1 MKQIMRKLI
10 IFNLLVLVVLFACKK
25 SFLDKAPLG
34 SFTPG
39 TVANKTGV
47 QAVLIGAYHL
57 LNGQGAASLGY
68 GNSWGA
74 APSNWVFGSVDADDS
89 YKGSTPSDQGD
100 IVPLETWAYN
110 SNNPYLNDKWR
121 VMYEGAQRAN
131 EVLRLMAVAK
141 DISAADQKE
150 LAGEARF
157 LRGYYH
163 FEAKKMWNYVPYID
177 ENVTISNNNVNVSNI
192 DASGNFVDIWPK
204 IEADFQNAMDNL
216 PETQPQAGRA
226 NKWAAASYL
235 AKVYMFEHKYAQ
247 AKTLLDQIIANGKTA
262 NGQKYALVNFES
274 NFNAA
279 TDNSA
284 ESVFAVQNSVN
295 DGSAAYN
302 SNYGDNLNM
311 PNGGIYG
318 CCGFNNPSI
327 SLANAFKTDPVT
339 GLPLLDGS
347 YNNGQN
353 VSDPTQKL
361 ANGTYTY
368 ANAYTGTLDPRI
380 DWTMGRP
387 GLPYF
392 DQTVPTD
399 LNWIRDPSTDAWFSP
414 KKNIYAKSQSG
425 TYSSTESSFWGPTQA
440 DANNTNLIRY
450 ADVLLWAAECEVE
463 VGDVNKALTYV
474 NMVRNRAADPTGWV
488 YANSTYNATTGKY
501 AVNGTPAA
509 NYFIQ
514 PYPAGAFNDKNYAR
528 QAIMFERRLELA
540 MEGMRFFDLQRWDN
554 GTGSLM
560 APTLNAYAAKEKA
573 RPSIFSV
580 NPSAQFTP
588 NKNEYYPLPQSQIDV
603 ANSGGKVVLK
613 QNPKY

>member
-1 MKQIMRKLI
+1 MKRKTYKLI
-10 IFNLLVLVVLFACKK
+10 IINLLLLVVLFACKK

-57 LNGQGAASLGY
+57 LTGQGAASLSY

-110 SNNPYLNDKWR
+110 SNNPYLNEKWR
-121 VMYEGAQRAN
+121 VMYEGAQRSN

-141 DISAADQKE
+141 DISDAEKKE
-150 LAGEARF
+150 LTGEARF

-163 FEAKKMWNYVPYID
+163 FEAKKIWNYVPYVD
-177 ENVTISNNNVNVSNI
+177 ENVTISNNNVNVSNV

-279 TDNSA
+279 NDNSA

-327 SLANAFKTDPVT
+327 NLANAFKTDAVT
-339 GLPLLDGS
+339 GLPL
-347 YNNGQN
+347 
-353 VSDPTQKL
+353 
-361 ANGTYTY
+361 
-368 ANAYTGTLDPRI
+368 
-380 DWTMGRP
+380 
-387 GLPYF
+387 
-392 DQTVPTD
+392 
-399 LNWIRDPSTDAWFSP
+399 
-414 KKNIYAKSQSG
+414 
-425 TYSSTESSFWGPTQA
+425 
-440 DANNTNLIRY
+440 
-450 ADVLLWAAECEVE
+450 
-463 VGDVNKALTYV
+463 
-474 NMVRNRAADPTGWV
+474 
-488 YANSTYNATTGKY
+488 
-501 AVNGTPAA
+501 
-509 NYFIQ
+509 
-514 PYPAGAFNDKNYAR
+514 
-528 QAIMFERRLELA
+528 
-540 MEGMRFFDLQRWDN
+540 
-554 GTGSLM
+554 
-560 APTLNAYAAKEKA
+560 
-573 RPSIFSV
+573 
-580 NPSAQFTP
+580 
-588 NKNEYYPLPQSQIDV
+588 
-603 ANSGGKVVLK
+603 
-613 QNPKY
+613 